1 MARPRFFASASELRE
16 WFEAHHSE
24 ATELIVG
31 FHKRGSGNGGI
42 TWSEAVDE
50 ALCVGWIDGVRRRI
64 DDASYE
70 IRFSPRKAGSIW
82 SAVNIAK
89 VAALREQG
97 RMGPEGLAAFERR
110 TEAKSRIY
118 SHERSAD
125 AELEAAEQVELESD
139 GWAYF
144 QGRPPS
150 YRRAALNWIVSA
162 KRPETRARR
171 LAALVAD
178 NAAGRDLKHLTRR

>member
-1 MARPRFFASASELRE
+1 MPRFFVSPAELRD
-16 WFEAHHSE
+16 WFETHHVE
-24 ATELIVG
+24 ATELVVG

-70 IRFSPRKAGSIW
+70 IRFTPRKAGSIW

-89 VAALREQG
+89 VSALIEQG
-97 RMGPEGLAAFERR
+97 RMRPAGTAAFERR
-110 TEAKSRIY
+110 TEGRSRVY

-125 AELEAAEQVELESD
+125 AQLEAAEQAQLESV

-144 QGRPPS
+144 QARPPS
-150 YRRAALNWIVSA
+150 YRRAALHWIVSA
-162 KRPETRARR
+162 KRPETRSRR
-171 LAALVAD
+171 LAALIAD
-178 NAAGRDLKHLTRR
+178 NSANRDLKHLARR